1 LVLKLIQTKI
11 KYREIAKYPEVRRD
25 LALLLDESVSF
36 ESVYTIARQSEKI
49 LLKNIILFDVYTGS
63 NLPDGKKSYAVSFTM
78 QDQSKTL
85 TDEQIDKVM
94 SKLQKNFT
102 VELGATL
109 R

>member
-1 LVLKLIQTKI
+1 
-11 KYREIAKYPEVRRD
+11 

-36 ESVYTIARQSEKI
+36 ESVYTIARQSEKT

-85 TDEQIDKVM
+85 TEEQIDKVM

-102 VELGATL
+102 LELGATL